1 MSSTRQTVREWH
13 WVDEPEPRPIPES
26 WSNQGIEPCED
37 GEEHWYAVAFK
48 AGTQIEVSVDQQSG
62 EAVDGPH
69 REDRRI
75 AVVYVRGDARQA
87 TVRDYR
93 AERAGGGW
101 RPTASEYLSVRAFE
115 GDVGGPVSPE
125 NERDYLRILKRYYG
139 VDPRAVLNPRGGSA

>member
-1 MSSTRQTVREWH
+1 MSTRPTVREWH

-26 WSNQGIEPCED
+26 WSNQGVEPSEN

-48 AGTQIEVSVDQQSG
+48 AGTQIEVSIDQKTG
-62 EAVDGPH
+62 DTVDGPH

-75 AVVYVRGDARQA
+75 AVVYVRGDARRA

-93 AERAGGGW
+93 AERGGGGW
-101 RPTASEYLSVRAFE
+101 RPKPSEYRSVRAFN
-115 GDVGGPVSPE
+115 GDVGGFVSPE

-139 VDPRAVLNPRGGSA
+139 VDPRAVSEPRGETT